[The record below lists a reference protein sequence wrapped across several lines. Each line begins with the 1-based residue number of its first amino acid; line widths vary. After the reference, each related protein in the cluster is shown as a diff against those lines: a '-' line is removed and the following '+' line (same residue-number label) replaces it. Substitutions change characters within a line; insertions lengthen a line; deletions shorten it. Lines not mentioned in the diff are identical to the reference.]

1 MSSFT
6 ARGAAMTALVVAA
19 LVASATTAT
28 AMTEPHEYLIVPVHS
43 QRCLDVLDANPGD
56 DADIVQWTCDG
67 RVS

>member
-1 MSSFT
+1 
-6 ARGAAMTALVVAA
+6 MTALVVAA